1 MIKYLQ
7 LPFQFDVPAMQ
18 SEVLALSKGPSGTQS
33 DWPMHYQTKHYDG
46 EWSALALR
54 SIDGSAENIV
64 ISPVDDAVYHDTE
77 LLERSP
83 YLQSVLNS
91 IECPLMAVR
100 LQKLGAGAVIKEH
113 TDMGL
118 CMEQGFLRL
127 HVPVI
132 TNDEVEFYLQ
142 DEKMQLRQG
151 ECWYLNLNLPHALSN
166 KSNTDRIHL
175 VIDGIVNDWVKD
187 LFNSTTISNK
197 KEIADPQPDEATK
210 KQMIRMFR
218 EMNTEVGNRMADEME
233 EQIKD
238 NS

>member
-7 LPFQFDVPAMQ
+7 LPFQFDVPALQ
-18 SEVLALSKGPSGTQS
+18 VEVLALSEGLRETETG
-33 DWPMHYQTKHYDG
+33 WPMHYQTKHYDG

-64 ISPVDDAVYHDTE
+64 ISPVDDAAYYDTE

-113 TDMGL
+113 TDTGL
-118 CMEQGFLRL
+118 CVEQGFLRL
-127 HVPVI
+127 HIPVI

-142 DEKMQLRQG
+142 GEKMQLRQG

-166 KSNTDRIHL
+166 KSKIDRIHL
-175 VIDGIVNDWVKD
+175 VIDAVVNDWVTS
-187 LFNSTTISNK
+187 LFNSNEVTNK
-197 KEIADPQPDEATK
+197 KEIEDAQPDDASK
-210 KQMIRMFR
+210 KEMIFHLRK
-218 EMNTEVGNRMADEME
+218 MNTDASNKIADDLEAGLD
-233 EQIKD
+233 KR
-238 NS
+238 